1 MVIDIGLEQHPDGT
15 DYSTTAQILEQMNR
29 RHNTGGTKHDSSKAD
44 LSLVPL
50 VLIEAT
56 AKALMFGEQKYGRY
70 NFRKGFPNHR
80 LIAACLRHVLAYQDG
95 EDLDPESN
103 LPHLA
108 HATACIAMLL
118 QCAKDGTLTETRY
131 QK

>member
-15 DYSTTAQILEQMNR
+15 DYSTTAQVVEQMNKR
-29 RHNTGGTKHDSSKAD
+29 MSPGGTKHDSNKID
-44 LSLVPL
+44 LSLVPR
-50 VLIEAT
+50 VLMEAV
-56 AKALMFGEQKYGRY
+56 AQALQFGEGKYGRY
-70 NFRKGFPNHR
+70 NFRRGFPNHR

-118 QCAKDGTLTETRY
+118 QCEKDGTLTETRY